1 MKVILMSDVKALGR
15 RGAVVNVSDGY
26 ALNFLFPQNLAVQAT
41 EQAIQRMKEQDAKVV
56 RVAKK
61 SEEEARKAAAKL
73 DGFELVLTEKVSDGG
88 TLFAAVTGKSVV
100 SGLKKAGFTITA
112 DMIDM
117 KPIKE
122 PSETEVLI
130 NFPHGFEAR
139 IKIIVEARD

>member
-1 MKVILMSDVKALGR
+1 MKVILMADVKALGR

-41 EQAIQRMKEQDAKVV
+41 EQAIQRLKEQEAKVI

-61 SEEEARKAAAKL
+61 SEEEARKSAAKL

-88 TLFAAVTGKSVV
+88 TLFAAVTGKSV
-100 SGLKKAGFTITA
+100 SAGLKKEGFTVTT

-122 PSETEVLI
+122 PSEQEILI
-130 NFPHGFEAR
+130 NFPHGFEAKMR
-139 IKIIVEARD
+139 LIVEAK